1 MRVRLVGSSL
11 IAFRVLQGLG
21 GGMLL
26 PVGQT
31 MLVREAGPDRMGR
44 VMSIV
49 SVPAMLAPVLGP
61 LLGGAIVDSLN
72 WRWMFFVNVPFC
84 AVALFAALRMLPRD
98 GERDMDARLDVL
110 GMLLLSP
117 GLAMLVYALSV
128 AATATASPVAASS
141 SRRSRRR
148 HGRSV
153 RRACVPQG
161 DGALIDLR
169 RLSTRAFTGATS
181 GLFLYSAA
189 MFGVMILV
197 PLFAGLVRGES
208 ALDAGWLLAPM
219 GLGAMLTMSV
229 SGRLADRFGGRWF
242 VVGGVL
248 GVLAGTLALTG
259 LSPAPAAPRSCAP
272 CSSSGSATA

>member
-1 MRVRLVGSSL
+1 
-11 IAFRVLQGLG
+11 
-21 GGMLL
+21 
-26 PVGQT
+26 
-31 MLVREAGPDRMGR
+31 
-44 VMSIV
+44 
-49 SVPAMLAPVLGP
+49 
-61 LLGGAIVDSLN
+61 
-72 WRWMFFVNVPFC
+72 
-84 AVALFAALRMLPRD
+84 
-98 GERDMDARLDVL
+98 
-110 GMLLLSP
+110 
-117 GLAMLVYALSV
+117 
-128 AATATASPVAASS
+128 
-141 SRRSRRR
+141 
-148 HGRSV
+148 
-153 RRACVPQG
+153 
-161 DGALIDLR
+161 
-169 RLSTRAFTGATS
+169 
-181 GLFLYSAA
+181 